1 MNSPNR
7 MWLVWLRLSSWVKR
21 SLASV
26 RKLWGQNYTSWF
38 MNKTHNM
45 NEKPIQ
51 NQHIRVFLHLILGR
65 IMWDWIGINDLL
77 HATLLDKCAIIMIWD
92 HLLLLQAI
100 LDF

>member
-1 MNSPNR
+1 MACLAQAVQLGQAQPSLGAQTLGTELHQ
-7 MWLVWLRLSSWVKR
+7 LVYEYK
-21 SLASV
+21 
-26 RKLWGQNYTSWF
+26 
-38 MNKTHNM
+38 HNM

-65 IMWDWIGINDLL
+65 IMWDWIGVNDLL

-92 HLLLLQAI
+92 HLLLLQVI